1 MVSTFFCVVF
11 EFVCGERI
19 EALKEALR
27 RDECERIPPIFIGH
41 SYSDC
46 GIVRWKFREQ
56 NAKSQVLRSFISRAR
71 VRRSSLRQNRPN
83 REASFNTGG
92 TVRNNDTGQVL
103 RYRMPNFSYHS
114 RSRNGEAVQRRGHLS
129 ALRRAHW
136 RGRPLTPQLP
146 RLPRHWPEPLPPS
159 GPLRPLSL
167 SIVTSPDLQTSSLS
181 RVRK

>member
-11 EFVCGERI
+11 EFECGERI
-19 EALKEALR
+19 EALKGALR

-71 VRRSSLRQNRPN
+71 VRRSSLRRNLPN

-92 TVRNNDTGQVL
+92 IVHSTAGIDFRTCTQD
-103 RYRMPNFSYHS
+103 FSYHS

-136 RGRPLTPQLP
+136 RGRPLTPRLP
-146 RLPRHWPEPLPPS
+146 HLPRHWPEPLPPS